1 VASCDDAVEA
11 LAELRPLRPQPPA
24 PAQQQHSEGSDTDL
38 PQSGR
43 RPDYE
48 PVYRYGSEPGP
59 VRQPDD
65 TGIVRHGPGLG
76 TPREQRIARGAAVA
90 VAAVLVLA
98 VGGIGLV
105 GWHLVGRE
113 ARPTVTQT
121 ASASSG
127 PSVAARPLEIEHAS
141 LWQASK
147 DGDENSTSVGNTI
160 TGEEPAW
167 RTFGYLQG
175 PKLLIKPGTGIIY
188 DLGTAHTVS
197 YVTVR
202 IGAPGATMELR
213 AAGQDVT
220 EVPALEVGKAPPG
233 FRLVSTV
240 EATTTKVVLRTKAP
254 VRTRFLLVWFTA
266 LPHLGSSSGGG
277 GPYRDS
283 ISLVKVYGTE

>member
-1 VASCDDAVEA
+1 LPVASCDDAVEV

-24 PAQQQHSEGSDTDL
+24 PTPQQHSEGDAES
-38 PQSGR
+38 PQRGG
-43 RPDYE
+43 RPDRE
-48 PVYRYGSEPGP
+48 PTYRYGPEPGP
-59 VRQPDD
+59 VRRPDD

-76 TPREQRIARGAAVA
+76 AGREQRATKGAAIA
-90 VAAVLVLA
+90 AAAVLVLA

-105 GWHLVGRE
+105 AWQLGGRDE
-113 ARPTVTQT
+113 KSPPTPT
-121 ASASSG
+121 ASATSG
-127 PSVAARPLEIEHAS
+127 PSVVARPLAIEDAS
-141 LWQASK
+141 LWQASEGNEHS
-147 DGDENSTSVGNTI
+147 DLVDNTI
-160 TGEEPAW
+160 TGKAPAW

-188 DLGTAHTVS
+188 DLGAVRTVS

-213 AAGQDVT
+213 VAGQDVT
-220 EVPALEVGKAPPG
+220 EVPAPEINKAPPG

-240 EATTTKVVLRTKAP
+240 EATTTQVRLQAKDP

-266 LPHLGSSSGGG
+266 LPHLGSSGDG

-283 ISLVKVYGTE
+283 ISVVKVYGTE